1 MFIKFDLNYIFI
13 PIVSGI
19 MIFLPYILSV
29 IGLSSIGPIAGG
41 LFASMQ
47 GSAIVGGSIMAMM
60 QSFAMSGWVV
70 VIQIITICFWI
81 MVSIFTFIK
90 KLFYNKN

>member
-1 MFIKFDLNYIFI
+1 MFIKFNLHYIFI

-47 GSAIVGGSIMAMM
+47 GCGIVSGSIMAMM

-70 VIQIITICFWI
+70 VIQITSVCFWI
-81 MVSIFTFIK
+81 MVSIFTFMK
-90 KLFYNKN
+90 RLFYDKN

>member
-1 MFIKFDLNYIFI
+1 MFIKLNLNHIFI

-19 MIFLPYILSV
+19 MIFLPYILSL

-47 GSAIVGGSIMAMM
+47 GSGIIRGSIIDMM
-60 QSFAMSGWVV
+60 QSFAMSGWIV
-70 VIQIITICFWI
+70 VIQITSICFWI
-81 MVSIFTFIK
+81 MVSIFTFMK
-90 KLFYNKN
+90 KLFYDKN